1 MKKQMSAEDYRNNEA
16 FSRSQ
21 LFKLS
26 KSPAHFKYALE
37 NPEVETP
44 ALAFGT
50 AFHSYVLEKDK
61 FDNEYIVAPKLDRRT
76 KEGKAL
82 AAQIEAS
89 GKIPISEDTFAQIQ
103 AMAESVMSN
112 KYAAALLNGGEHEK
126 SYFWTDKL
134 TGLELKCRPDCRTD
148 LRSTSVIVDL
158 KTTENAD
165 TDSFMHSCIKYGYDL
180 QAAMYTQGVSEIEGK
195 PHRFVFIAVEKTP
208 PYACNVLEADNF
220 IIQKGTKDLNDY
232 LYTLKECLETD
243 NWYSYNGKNG
253 DLNVISLPGWLAREY
268 E

>member
-50 AFHSYVLEKDK
+50 AFHAYVLEKDK
-61 FDNEYIVAPKLDRRT
+61 FDSEYIVAPKLDRRT

-89 GKIPISEDTFAQIQ
+89 GKIPISEDAFAQIQ

-112 KYAAALLNGGEHEK
+112 KYLLC
-126 SYFWTDKL
+126 S
-134 TGLELKCRPDCRTD
+134 
-148 LRSTSVIVDL
+148 
-158 KTTENAD
+158 A
-165 TDSFMHSCIKYGYDL
+165 
-180 QAAMYTQGVSEIEGK
+180 
-195 PHRFVFIAVEKTP
+195 
-208 PYACNVLEADNF
+208 
-220 IIQKGTKDLNDY
+220 
-232 LYTLKECLETD
+232 
-243 NWYSYNGKNG
+243 
-253 DLNVISLPGWLAREY
+253 
-268 E
+268 

>member
-1 MKKQMSAEDYRNNEA
+1 MTNEKQMSAEDYRNNEA

-50 AFHSYVLEKDK
+50 AFHAYVLEKDK
-61 FDNEYIVAPKLDRRT
+61 FDSEYIVAPKLDRRT

-89 GKIPISEDTFAQIQ
+89 GKIPISEDAFAQIQ

-112 KYAAALLNGGEHEK
+112 KYAAALLNGGEHENHT
-126 SYFWTDKL
+126 SGRTSSR
-134 TGLELKCRPDCRTD
+134 GLN
-148 LRSTSVIVDL
+148 S
-158 KTTENAD
+158 NAAP
-165 TDSFMHSCIKYGYDL
+165 TAERI
-180 QAAMYTQGVSEIEGK
+180 
-195 PHRFVFIAVEKTP
+195 
-208 PYACNVLEADNF
+208 
-220 IIQKGTKDLNDY
+220 
-232 LYTLKECLETD
+232 
-243 NWYSYNGKNG
+243 
-253 DLNVISLPGWLAREY
+253 
-268 E
+268 

>member
-1 MKKQMSAEDYRNNEA
+1 MKKQMSAEDYRNDEA

-50 AFHSYVLEKDK
+50 AFHAYVLEKDK
-61 FDNEYIVAPKLDRRT
+61 FDSEYIVAPKLDRRT

-89 GKIPISEDTFAQIQ
+89 GKIPISEDAFAQIQ
-103 AMAESVMSN
+103 VMAESVMSN

-134 TGLELKCRPDCRTD
+134 TGLKLKCRPDCRTD

-158 KTTENAD
+158 KPQKMPIQTALCTVVLNMVMTCRRRCTRRVCQRWKANSIDLFLSLLKNHRLMPATSLKLTILSYRKVQKTLTTIFTLSKSVLKQVTGTA
-165 TDSFMHSCIKYGYDL
+165 TT
-180 QAAMYTQGVSEIEGK
+180 A
-195 PHRFVFIAVEKTP
+195 KT
-208 PYACNVLEADNF
+208 A
-220 IIQKGTKDLNDY
+220 I
-232 LYTLKECLETD
+232 
-243 NWYSYNGKNG
+243 
-253 DLNVISLPGWLAREY
+253 
-268 E
+268 

>member
-1 MKKQMSAEDYRNNEA
+1 MKKQMSAEDYRNDEA

-50 AFHSYVLEKDK
+50 
-61 FDNEYIVAPKLDRRT
+61 
-76 KEGKAL
+76 L
-82 AAQIEAS
+82 AAQIDAS
-89 GKIPISEDTFAQIQ
+89 GKIPISEDAFAQIQ

-134 TGLELKCRPDCRTD
+134 TGLKLKCRPDCRTD

-180 QAAMYTQGVSEIEGK
+180 QAAMYTQGVSEIERK
-195 PHRFVFIAVEKTP
+195 PHRFVFIAVEKSP
-208 PYACNVLEADNF
+208 PYACNVLEADDF

-232 LYTLKECLETD
+232 LYTLKECLKTG

>member
-1 MKKQMSAEDYRNNEA
+1 MRYTANDCVGCPDGCRCCGRDRDYTVVQCDKCRGELDLA
-16 FSRSQ
+16 S
-21 LFKLS
+21 
-26 KSPAHFKYALE
+26 E
-37 NPEVETP
+37 NV
-44 ALAFGT
+44 FC
-50 AFHSYVLEKDK
+50 Y
-61 FDNEYIVAPKLDRRT
+61 
-76 KEGKAL
+76 EGKAL

-89 GKIPISEDTFAQIQ
+89 GKIPISDDTFAQIQ

-134 TGLELKCRPDCRTD
+134 TGLKLKCRPDCRTD

-180 QAAMYTQGVSEIEGK
+180 QAAMYTQGVEKIEGK
-195 PHRFVFIAVEKTP
+195 PHRFVFIAVEKSP

-232 LYTLKECLETD
+232 LYILKECLKTG

>member
-103 AMAESVMSN
+103 AMAESGSKVNVCHSRPKN
-112 KYAAALLNGGEHEK
+112 HRKCGYRQFYAQLHKVRL
-126 SYFWTDKL
+126 
-134 TGLELKCRPDCRTD
+134 
-148 LRSTSVIVDL
+148 
-158 KTTENAD
+158 
-165 TDSFMHSCIKYGYDL
+165 
-180 QAAMYTQGVSEIEGK
+180 
-195 PHRFVFIAVEKTP
+195 
-208 PYACNVLEADNF
+208 
-220 IIQKGTKDLNDY
+220 
-232 LYTLKECLETD
+232 
-243 NWYSYNGKNG
+243 
-253 DLNVISLPGWLAREY
+253 
-268 E
+268 